1 MEKEKAYQGG
11 IMSNDL
17 QADCKLYF
25 ENMDDYL
32 DEIISPGFRTE
43 MEKHMAECES
53 CRIRMETYQ
62 ETIDLLGSAIMP
74 EPPDALLTSLKKAL
88 SATRVDFDLDSET
101 MDPASPK
108 EAFELFDDPPS
119 SASGHLRKQ
128 SFLSWKNVAVS
139 VLLIVFGAAIALAA
153 TWTAGYLKFDRDD
166 SLKERRPL
174 QKTESIQDDESASP
188 DETHFQKKESP
199 EKESDDVEDP
209 DTNQKEKL
217 LKEPSGDYHGRR
229 KTSGTTEIRARPVD
243 ESEVSTSSDPAA
255 NIGVNGDK
263 TRPDK
268 EDEQELINLLRQ
280 KRLNNRVHQDEK
292 LQKQLR
298 IREQTRERN
307 GLRDMHD
314 ERGGKTR
321 IRGGRRGR

>member
-11 IMSNDL
+11 IMSSEFKAGCN
-17 QADCKLYF
+17 LYVQ
-25 ENMDDYL
+25 NLDDYL
-32 DEIISPGFRTE
+32 DGFVSRKLRSQ
-43 MEKHMAECES
+43 MESHLAECNS
-53 CRIRMETYQ
+53 CRIRMKTYK
-62 ETIDLLGSAIMP
+62 ETIALLGSTGLE
-74 EPPDALLTSLKKAL
+74 EPPDNLLASIKERL
-88 SATRVDFDLDSET
+88 STTAVDFDLDHET
-101 MDPASPK
+101 MDPASQK
-108 EAFELFDDPPS
+108 ETFALFDNPPS

-139 VLLIVFGAAIALAA
+139 VLLIVFGAAVALAA
-153 TWTAGYLKFDRDD
+153 SWTAGYLKFERDD

-174 QKTESIQDDESASP
+174 QKTDSTQNDESASP
-188 DETHFQKKESP
+188 DEPGFQKEESL
-199 EKESDDVEDP
+199 EKEYNDLEDP
-209 DTNQKEKL
+209 DTKQKEKL

-229 KTSGTTEIRARPVD
+229 KTRGTTGIGARPVD
-243 ESEVSTSSDPAA
+243 ESDISTSSDPAA

-280 KRLNNRVHQDEK
+280 KRLKNSVHQDEK

-298 IREQTRERN
+298 SREQTRERN